1 MLGAQARALES
12 SDITVSPGAVLPS
25 NGPFAEPAGA
35 VVSGVAPVWVGE
47 RVAGDPRPGT
57 VLHAGADALYVR
69 DREDVIGVTSRHAIP
84 VPCAISTRAGVIAE
98 LFGARRTPRPGDPVT
113 VGGGMIDFGGV
124 MVRVG
129 RLADYAMPR
138 IDPAAA
144 ELMRARLAD
153 CQTLAERTG
162 TPSQTTEAVSEEL
175 GAAARALLRSRPDL
189 ALDWVLGRGSGL
201 TPVGDDVLCGVL
213 ATLISAGDPCA
224 PRLRRRI
231 RQLAPARTTSL
242 SATLLRR
249 AGEGDALP
257 AFADVVRALL
267 SGSERAPA
275 HVDRLRRVGHTSGAG
290 MLLGLQLAL
299 DHLTARSCRP

>member
-1 MLGAQARALES
+1 M
-12 SDITVSPGAVLPS
+12 PS

-47 RVAGDPRPGT
+47 RVAGDPHPGT

-69 DREDVIGVTSRHAIP
+69 VHEDVIGVTSRHATP
-84 VPCAISTRAGVIAE
+84 VPCAISTRAGAIAD
-98 LFGARRTPRPGDPVT
+98 LFGSRRTPRPGDPVT
-113 VGGGMIDFGGV
+113 VGGGVIDFGGV

-138 IDPAAA
+138 IDADSA
-144 ELMRARLAD
+144 ELMRARLAE
-153 CQTLAERTG
+153 CQTRAGDTGTG
-162 TPSQTTEAVSEEL
+162 TPSQTAEID
-175 GAAARALLRSRPDL
+175 AATRALLRTRPDL

-201 TPVGDDVLCGVL
+201 TPLGDDVLCGVL
-213 ATLISAGDPCA
+213 ATLIAADDPCA

-257 AFADVVRALL
+257 AFADVVRALM
-267 SGSERAPA
+267 SGSDRAPA
-275 HVDRLRRVGHTSGAG
+275 RVKRLSHVGHTSGAG